1 MPQTRLSPSSARR
14 RRARADVRTGKPYVV
29 TRFESPVA
37 VEVRRV
43 IRRTPVYEIREE
55 VWKHEDVEGVGPIR
69 VIVARN
75 MNGDYIGDKRD
86 ARFLCEKLGISPER
100 NSMTHSVCSIGRSS
114 KDGKW
119 YGWSHRAIHGFK
131 VGDQISKRSV
141 VSKETVGREGEGF
154 EPGHVIA
161 SEAQA
166 EAAARL
172 FAREVS

>member
-1 MPQTRLSPSSARR
+1 MTQLRLSPSSARR

-29 TRFESPVA
+29 TRYDGNPEAF
-37 VEVRRV
+37 EVRRV
-43 IRRTPVYEIREE
+43 IRRTPVYEVREE
-55 VWKHEDVEGVGPIR
+55 LWNHSGTGPIR
-69 VIVARN
+69 MVVARN

-100 NSMTHSVCSIGRSS
+100 NSMTHSVCSVGRSS

-131 VGDQISKRSV
+131 VGDRISKRSI